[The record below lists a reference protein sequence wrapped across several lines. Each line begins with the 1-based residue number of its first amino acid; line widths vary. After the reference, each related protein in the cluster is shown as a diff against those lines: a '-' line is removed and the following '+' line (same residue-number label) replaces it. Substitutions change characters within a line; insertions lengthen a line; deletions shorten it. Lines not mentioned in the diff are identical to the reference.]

1 MLMMTVMIERLNS
14 QAATTVGHHRSS
26 EGFLACNNN
35 LMGDLTIIVIM
46 IIITIVQQKIERRH
60 LVMKMRL
67 LHQVGKE
74 VVNISE
80 RLKKTFVEAATLTI
94 SSSLKKFK
102 ESPKNLRT
110 F

>member
-35 LMGDLTIIVIM
+35 LMGDLTIIVIIVVIM
-46 IIITIVQQKIERRH
+46 IIITIVQQKFERRH

-94 SSSLKKFK
+94 SSSLENSK
-102 ESPKNLRT
+102 SH
-110 F
+110 